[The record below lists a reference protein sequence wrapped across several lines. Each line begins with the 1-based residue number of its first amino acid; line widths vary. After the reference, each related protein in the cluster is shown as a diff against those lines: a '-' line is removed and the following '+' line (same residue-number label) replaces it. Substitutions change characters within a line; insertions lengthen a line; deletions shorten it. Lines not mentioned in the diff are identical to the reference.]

1 MSESEVNSPNSYPN
15 LNVTGADTNS
25 NLSITPNVTSVDV
38 IDPNAY
44 PKINVTLTDYPSIT
58 VVQSPD
64 IIIGGGGNGSGSFVP
79 GPAGPAGP
87 AGARGATGAT
97 GAPGTTGY
105 GYTGAFISG
114 STLYMVPVVD
124 GIPQSAVPI
133 GTVSGGGSETLWTD
147 PDPTLVTIGG
157 LPSGSTLV
165 GDNAI
170 KILEKILYP
179 YQPVS
184 FSSFSANLGSSVLE
198 LNQTLGS
205 STINASWSTSG
216 PTANWTPNSLSIVRK
231 VNGVGGTTMDS
242 GFSYNASPRSLV
254 HPSYQYTTPT
264 TLSFTISGSQTQGSN
279 PEYIDYYYWLYK
291 VYWGL
296 SASTSITDFTGF
308 SSAFASSSPTT
319 ARTFTTDGSERYYY
333 FAIPSAFS
341 NYISF
346 KDTTTN
352 NTVPFNSAVTISV
365 TNDYGL
371 SISYKYYR
379 SLNSSSGSVTIL
391 PSIS

>member
-79 GPAGPAGP
+79 GPAGPAG
-87 AGARGATGAT
+87 ATGATGAT

-205 STINASWSTSG
+205 STINSTWSTSG

-231 VNGVGGTTMDS
+231 VNGGSSTTMDS
-242 GFSYNASPRSLV
+242 GFSYNASPRGLT

-291 VYWGL
+291 VYWGQ
-296 SASTSITDFTGF
+296 SASTTITDFTGF
-308 SSAFASSSPTT
+308 SSESVSNSPTT
-319 ARTFTTDGSERYYY
+319 AR
-333 FAIPSAFS
+333 
-341 NYISF
+341 SF
-346 KDTTTN
+346 TN
-352 NTVPFNSAVTISV
+352 NTGTSKYFYIAIPDSFTPYVSF
-365 TNDYGL
+365 TNAEGGL
-371 SISYKYYR
+371 SISFQAYQTITVTNPYGLAITYKYYR
-379 SLNSSSGSVTIL
+379 STNPSFTSSLNIL
-391 PSIS
+391 PSIT